1 MADATFQACVS
12 AIRARV
18 EILPWWRGKNSPAA
32 ARAGLVTMAHAI
44 DALARRYLEPL
55 DWPGHEVSQ
64 HIRDLWLVDWYTGYC
79 AAVLELAEAAQAASR
94 SGTLKLRSAKTRA
107 LLADGLSGWPGA
119 DLRAQAQSAK
129 LFYESA
135 QWEPLDAQWPDELPM
150 PPGCVSPE
158 DADAWA
164 ASAGVAQTGALLA
177 LLGIATDDE
186 QAATAGPLNESTE
199 PAPAGGANAAVDGP
213 PPLTSPQIADAF
225 NGIDDLSALQWRARL
240 GEPPKWLEVE
250 RTRASIGTAPKP
262 STWWPLELA
271 RILTK
276 RGVAYE
282 CLNRKFVNERALKP
296 WLPKWQAERR
306 ECNGLEQ

>member
-94 SGTLKLRSAKTRA
+94 SGTLKLRSAKTWA

-129 LFYESA
+129 LFYESE

-186 QAATAGPLNESTE
+186 QAATAGPLNESTD
-199 PAPAGGANAAVDGP
+199 PAPAGGAV
-213 PPLTSPQIADAF
+213 
-225 NGIDDLSALQWRARL
+225 
-240 GEPPKWLEVE
+240 
-250 RTRASIGTAPKP
+250 TRAAPD
-262 STWWPLELA
+262 WQELA
-271 RILTK
+271 REEAKQIRTDRAKLLGTFPNLGVLGDEVAQIFRSRDITGTNGHALTGAYIK
-276 RGVAYE
+276 RH
-282 CLNRKFVNERALKP
+282 ALQGHGITSPADK
-296 WLPKWQAERR
+296 LRSMKKHR
-306 ECNGLEQ
+306 GK